1 MKIFSKLALFS
12 FSLILLAGCEST
24 GGGTSS
30 GTISSGGWKGWTSV
44 LQILE
49 KAMVSDDGQQ
59 LASMQDFQTRLIT
72 PQSSTN
78 QNLPPEILAELGE
91 DSTTETVTTPTITA
105 AANPTSGTIEIILFA
120 RGRMNAVKIKDVQL
134 NSRGEPT
141 AASAS
146 KIRRAAVSFKN
157 QIFGPN
163 AQPMAPVMTEEQIID
178 QLLSQ

>member
-1 MKIFSKLALFS
+1 MKIFSKLAVFS

-24 GGGTSS
+24 GGTSD
-30 GTISSGGWKGWTSV
+30 GTISSGGWQGWTSV

-59 LASMQDFQTRLIT
+59 LATMQDFQTRLIT
-72 PQSSTN
+72 PQSSVP
-78 QNLPPEILAELGE
+78 QDLSPETLADLGE
-91 DSTTETVTTPTITA
+91 EATTTTVTAPA
-105 AANPTSGTIEIILFA
+105 VGATSGTIEVVLFA
-120 RGRMNAVKIKDVQL
+120 RGRMNAVKIRDVPL
-134 NSRGEPT
+134 NGRGEPT

-163 AQPMAPVMTEEQIID
+163 AQPMAPVVTEEEIID